1 MAELGARLQ
10 TGSERHFPV
19 MGLKG
24 AAAPLM
30 LREAVLALNR
40 PLLAVTPL
48 SSEAESLAA
57 EMAFFLGQAP
67 GAGALEN
74 QIHLHTGW
82 EVTPFARISPPLDNQ
97 SSEFVA
103 LYALARQR
111 APVVVTSVEAL
122 MTRTVPRR
130 SFESA
135 VLKLTLGDNVDMEGV
150 V

>member
-1 MAELGARLQ
+1 MERSLKEAIAELGARLQ
-10 TGSERHFPV
+10 TGAERHFPV

-67 GAGALEN
+67 GTGALEN
-74 QIHLHTGW
+74 RDPSAHRMGSYAFRADFAAAGQPERRVRRALRAGAPARTRGDHLG
-82 EVTPFARISPPLDNQ
+82 
-97 SSEFVA
+97 
-103 LYALARQR
+103 
-111 APVVVTSVEAL
+111 
-122 MTRTVPRR
+122 
-130 SFESA
+130 
-135 VLKLTLGDNVDMEGV
+135 
-150 V
+150 